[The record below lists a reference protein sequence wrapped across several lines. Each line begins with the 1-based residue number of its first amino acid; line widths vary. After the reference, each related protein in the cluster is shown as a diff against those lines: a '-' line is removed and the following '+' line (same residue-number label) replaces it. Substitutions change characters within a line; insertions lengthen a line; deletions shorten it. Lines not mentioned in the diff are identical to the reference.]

1 MVLNRSRDQTFVG
14 ELSVQINDET
24 DLCTWYGTDDTGYCG
39 PYGLTGSNVYQTDQF
54 CRGAL
59 YDGQEWCDVN
69 RYDGYSSQHDVS
81 PDANGN
87 TCNTGA
93 SHTIQ
98 DVIGMVKCKSA
109 YSKER
114 IPTFTEYTNYDAKNF
129 FDYMM
134 RPINQAPLFDSEGY
148 PTNTE
153 QMCKKCSSCTERLT
167 YECGTR
173 EFYCCLCQSPIATGE
188 WCCDTE
194 EYKHLGSKQC
204 GGNGKCYK
212 NAPVSDRT
220 RRVSFAEKY
229 APDGDNFLS
238 TEKDIRAKILTGE
251 YNPVDYPFLSNQTNF
266 ENWRRV
272 MHIYS
277 MFENYGVGSS
287 QC

>member
-1 MVLNRSRDQTFVG
+1 MMATQ
-14 ELSVQINDET
+14 
-24 DLCTWYGTDDTGYCG
+24 
-39 PYGLTGSNVYQTDQF
+39 
-54 CRGAL
+54 
-59 YDGQEWCDVN
+59 VN
-69 RYDGYSSQHDVS
+69 MTS
-81 PDANGN
+81 PDANSEIH
-87 TCNTGA
+87 NTGA

-194 EYKHLGSKQC
+194 EY
-204 GGNGKCYK
+204 NIWEAN
-212 NAPVSDRT
+212 NA
-220 RRVSFAEKY
+220 
-229 APDGDNFLS
+229 
-238 TEKDIRAKILTGE
+238 
-251 YNPVDYPFLSNQTNF
+251 
-266 ENWRRV
+266 W
-272 MHIYS
+272 
-277 MFENYGVGSS
+277 
-287 QC
+287 